1 MGALEKLK
9 KQEMVKGLMI
19 DESSIPSRSCEA
31 CIQAKQAHRPFPQ
44 EAKNRST
51 IAGEWI
57 MGDVWGPA
65 HVESI
70 GKWKYYISL
79 TDDAK
84 RYVMTLFL

>member
-31 CIQAKQAHRPFPQ
+31 CIQAKQAHWPFPQ

-51 IAGEWI
+51 IAGERI

-65 HVESI
+65 CVESI

-84 RYVMTLFL
+84 RYVTMLFL